1 MNKRGF
7 TLLEIL
13 TVLVII
19 SVVGTS
25 SMIVFGNIDEE
36 TSQKDSENIYKDI
49 QRAGTLYVELKDDFL
64 NDFVTR
70 GEMLVPLYELISTN
84 FFSGGMEV
92 AMTNEDGTV
101 MKDAAGNTIK
111 DIKVYDPYTNEEIDA
126 TSRVKIYVAE
136 KTLESGKKFRYQNS
150 CIVRPYYEGD
160 VEKYE
165 CVANSEGKVKD
176 KNGNKFHAK
185 HPDVADSQVD
195 TCCPNQI

>member
-25 SMIVFGNIDEE
+25 SMLIFGNIDEE

-49 QRAGTLYVELKDDFL
+49 QRAGTLYVEL
-64 NDFVTR
+64 NDRILENYVSK
-70 GEMLVPLYELISTN
+70 GEMYISLSELVTTN
-84 FFSGGMEV
+84 FFTGGTEVSMEN
-92 AMTNEDGTV
+92 TDEF
-101 MKDAAGNTIK
+101 GNKVTSTEIK
-111 DIKVYDPYTNEEIDA
+111 IYDPYTNQEIDK

-150 CIVRPYYEGD
+150 CIVKPYYEGD